1 MHLIPNQSDFDMLV
15 ISLGTEEALILMQPG
30 EMLRTVLDAAPK
42 WSATA
47 RFLTNPEGG
56 AGMLAI
62 LPRLVG
68 SAVLA
73 VPSRH
78 PAERELKE
86 LLFDQLA
93 EDEYPRLSIIHP

>member
-1 MHLIPNQSDFDMLV
+1 MNLIPNQSDSDMLV

-30 EMLRTVLDAAPK
+30 EMLRAVLDAVPA
-42 WSATA
+42 WSAKA
-47 RFLTNPEGG
+47 RFLTNPDRG
-56 AGMLAI
+56 AGMLAV

-68 SAVLA
+68 RALLA
-73 VPSRH
+73 VPARH

-93 EDEYPRLSIIHP
+93 EDEYPRLSVAQP